1 MPRNHPFFAKRVAL
15 VVSPPG
21 LQIPRV
27 ASLSAS
33 GAASADGAGKTV
45 SISKNTWPCHL
56 FSGHSEAHPGRK

>member
-1 MPRNHPFFAKRVAL
+1 MLRNHPFFAKGVAL
-15 VVSPPG
+15 VVSPG
-21 LQIPRV
+21 LRIPRV

-33 GAASADGAGKTV
+33 GAASVDGAGKTV